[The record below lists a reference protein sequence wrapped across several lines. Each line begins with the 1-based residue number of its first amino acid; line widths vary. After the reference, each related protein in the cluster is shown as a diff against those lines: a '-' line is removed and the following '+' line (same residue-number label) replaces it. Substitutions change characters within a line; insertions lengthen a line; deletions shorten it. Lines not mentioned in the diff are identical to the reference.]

1 MSLYSRRRFGMTLA
15 AATIAGCGFTPIY
28 GPKGEGAALLG
39 QISMSQPK
47 NRNAYLLHQR
57 IEERLGQAPSGKWLL
72 IPRIT
77 TENIGLGYTEDGKI
91 TRYNIAGSADYT
103 LQRTGSQE
111 VSKRGKA
118 QHFTS
123 SSATGTTVATLAAER
138 NARDRL
144 MTILADQI
152 IDQLLLIAGDLRV

>member
-28 GPKGEGAALLG
+28 GLKGEGAALLG
-39 QISMSQPK
+39 QILMGKPK
-47 NRNAYLLHQR
+47 NRNAYLLQQR
-57 IEERLGQAPSGKWLL
+57 IEERLGQATSGKWLL

-77 TENIGLGYTEDGKI
+77 TENIGLGYTEDGEI

-103 LQRTGSQE
+103 LRRAGSQE
-111 VSKRGKA
+111 VSKQGKV

-123 SSATGTTVATLAAER
+123 YSATSTTVATLAAER
-138 NARDRL
+138 DARARL

-152 IDQLLLIAGDLRV
+152 IDQLLLIAGELRV

>member
-28 GPKGEGAALLG
+28 GLKGEGAALLG
-39 QISMSQPK
+39 QISMGKPK
-47 NRNAYLLHQR
+47 NRNAYLLQQR
-57 IEERLGQAPSGKWLL
+57 IEERLGQAPSGEWLL

-91 TRYNIAGSADYT
+91 TRYNITGSADYT
-103 LQRTGSQE
+103 LQRAGSQE
-111 VSKRGKA
+111 VSKQGKVE
-118 QHFTS
+118 HFTS
-123 SSATGTTVATLAAER
+123 YSATSTTVVTLAAER
-138 NARDRL
+138 DARARL